1 MNGKQAKALRKAA
14 VLAHDMRAF
23 DIGPILRG
31 TTRYKYHRPH
41 MLVLGNNVDGTPRLV
56 QVPGTLKLE
65 DCPRRTMQAL
75 KKAKRAA

>member
-23 DIGPILRG
+23 DIGPIVRG
-31 TTRYKYHRPH
+31 TTRYEFLRNSVRTYT
-41 MLVLGNNVDGTPRLV
+41 LGTCRL
-56 QVPGTLKLE
+56 K
-65 DCPRRTMQAL
+65 DCPRRTMQRL

>member
-23 DIGPILRG
+23 DIGPIMRG
-31 TTRYKYHRPH
+31 TTRYEFLRNS
-41 MLVLGNNVDGTPRLV
+41 MRTTLGTCRL
-56 QVPGTLKLE
+56 K
-65 DCPRRTMQAL
+65 DCPRRTMQQL